1 MDFDLLIL
9 YLLVIGLVITS
20 IYTPQWPYIEDP
32 QHINLTKTSYFHKR
46 CSIGINFPCTTPAI
60 KLSEFACIIF
70 LCACPPARV
79 FLEKHISLKPL
90 SIEAMQLTIVFLDL
104 DCIFLYLVVEDFEC
118 LVVFWYCYCKLN
130 QVFWAKMALS
140 ELLNN

>member
-46 CSIGINFPCTTPAI
+46 CSIGINFPCITPAI
-60 KLSEFACIIF
+60 KLSEFTCIIF
-70 LCACPPARV
+70 LCACPPACCDKGLSFQKSL
-79 FLEKHISLKPL
+79 FLCNLCRQKQCS
-90 SIEAMQLTIVFLDL
+90 QLQCFQIWIVYF
-104 DCIFLYLVVEDFEC
+104 CILVEDFEC
-118 LVVFWYCYCKLN
+118 QVVFWYCYCKL
-130 QVFWAKMALS
+130 K
-140 ELLNN
+140 